1 MMYDSRPKDREGE
14 AIEGLVEQAIEV
26 SANESRRTDAIT
38 ATASNQDEPQAHA
51 PYQST
56 EFRVAA
62 AVAGVEL
69 LAIIG
74 LISGLC

>member
-26 SANESRRTDAIT
+26 SANESRRTDAMT
-38 ATASNQDEPQAHA
+38 AADSSQSETNTGA
-51 PYQST
+51 PYRST

-62 AVAGVEL
+62 TVAGFEL
-69 LAIIG
+69 LAIVVLLAG
-74 LISGLC
+74 VC